1 MTTRVEDQDSCSRRG
16 FLAAG
21 ALMCGAA
28 ALGRAQEAAPAVTGD
43 AKLLARLRTPKKHPE
58 LVLAPSYEPGAYD
71 ALAIDCPF
79 AFFHEGRYH
88 LVHIGFDGTGY
99 RTGLATSDDLV
110 HWKKEGII
118 LDRGPAGSVT
128 EYNAALTWIVR
139 DNVLFGPGTLKKVQ
153 GRYLGTYHAYPKP
166 GYETGAAV
174 IGLCWSEDLRHWS
187 LDPPCIKASDPD
199 AGSWEG
205 GGLYK
210 SCIVEEDGLFY
221 MFYNAK
227 TAGEPWAEQTGMAV
241 SADLKTWKRFDGN
254 PVIPVGPKGA
264 FDDIFCSDPGVVRV
278 DGTWTM
284 FFYTLGSDGR
294 ARDSVAFSDDL
305 RHWRKSGEILIDV
318 GPSGSVDSRYAHKP
332 SVIVKDGKL
341 HHFYCA
347 VSPMPER
354 TVGKHK
360 TTESRGI
367 GLATS

>member
-1 MTTRVEDQDSCSRRG
+1 MNVLSDYGNICTRRS

-21 ALMCGAA
+21 AVVFGAA
-28 ALGRAQEAAPAVTGD
+28 ALGRGAEDSD
-43 AKLLARLRTPKKHPE
+43 AKLLVRVRTPQKHPE

-88 LVHIGFDGTGY
+88 LVHIGFDGIGY
-99 RTGLATSDDLV
+99 RTGLATSDDLI
-110 HWKKEGII
+110 HWKKEGLI

-128 EYNAALTWIVR
+128 EFNAALTWIVR
-139 DNVLFGPGTLKKVQ
+139 DNDLYGPGTLKKVQ

-174 IGLCWSEDLRHWS
+174 IGLCWSDDLRHWL
-187 LDPPCIKASDPD
+187 LDPPCLRASDEG
-199 AGSWEG
+199 AGAWER

-210 SCIVEEDGLFY
+210 SCLVEHDGTFY
-221 MFYNAK
+221 LFYNAK
-227 TAGEPWAEQTGMAV
+227 TSGEPWKEQTGMAI
-241 SADLKTWKRFDGN
+241 SADLKTWKRFEGN
-254 PVIPVGPKGA
+254 PVVPVGPKGA

-278 DGTWTM
+278 DGAWAM
-284 FFYTLGSDGR
+284 FFYTLGSDGI

-318 GPSGSVDSRYAHKP
+318 GPAGSIDSRYAHKP

-354 TVGKHK
+354 QVGAHK
-360 TTESRGI
+360 TRESRGI
-367 GLATS
+367 GLATA

>member
-1 MTTRVEDQDSCSRRG
+1 MTTNLEVHGSCTRRG

-21 ALMCGAA
+21 AFVCGAA
-28 ALGRAQEAAPAVTGD
+28 ALGRAAENPD
-43 AKLLARLRTPKKHPE
+43 AKLLARVRTPKKHPE
-58 LVLAPSYEPGAYD
+58 LVLAPSYEAGSYD

-88 LVHIGFDGTGY
+88 LVHIGFDGIGY

-110 HWKKEGII
+110 QWKKEGVI
-118 LDRGPAGSVT
+118 LDRGPAGSAT

-139 DNVLFGPGTLKKVQ
+139 DNDLYGPGTLKKVQ

-174 IGLCWSEDLRHWS
+174 IGLCWSDDLRHWS
-187 LDPPCIKASDPD
+187 LDPPCLRASDD
-199 AGSWEG
+199 GAGAWER

-210 SCIVEEDGLFY
+210 SCIVEHDGTFHL
-221 MFYNAK
+221 FYNAK
-227 TAGEPWAEQTGMAV
+227 TSGEPWKEQTGVAV
-241 SADLKTWKRFDGN
+241 SGDLKTWKRLGGN
-254 PVIPVGPKGA
+254 PVVPVGPKGA

-278 DGTWTM
+278 DGTWAM

-305 RHWRKSGEILIDV
+305 LHWRKSGEILIDV
-318 GPSGSVDSRYAHKP
+318 GPSGSIDSRYAHKP
-332 SVIVKDGKL
+332 SVITRDGKL
-341 HHFYCA
+341 CHFYCA

-354 TVGKHK
+354 IVGKDK

-367 GLATS
+367 GLATA